1 LKRSKLIVALAA
13 GAIAIGGGVWATAA
27 LQPGGGLGSF
37 ERDAKAR
44 AEAARPQRAAAG
56 MFRATVCG
64 ASPCVLV
71 EAGGL
76 AFLVGGGAGAADGL
90 VSRGLMRADLD
101 GVLLTDYGLS
111 TIEGLPGL
119 RRASLA
125 AGRAEPLP
133 VFGPDGVLP
142 AIDGANLMLTGTTHD
157 AARLTVGI
165 EGEDQGLEGK
175 VVFDSGVVAI
185 RAFSTAE
192 GVSRIY
198 RFDFSGRSLLIAG
211 CTARQADLVAAA
223 RGAKQASAIVA
234 ASSAKMLE
242 IERKAART
250 TGAPLRDESETCMTA
265 EDIVETA
272 RNTRLSAGLFFPLV
286 PAVAD
291 SRVKRAWEESATI
304 PAGVNFAIGEPG
316 AVLDLTAQTPVIH
329 LPD

>member
-1 LKRSKLIVALAA
+1 LKRSKLIAALAA
-13 GAIAIGGGVWATAA
+13 GALAIGAGVWATAA
-27 LQPGGGLGSF
+27 LQPGGGLDRF

-56 MFRATVCG
+56 MFRATVCA

-76 AFLVGGGAGAADGL
+76 AFLVGAGLGSADGL

-101 GVLLTDYGLS
+101 GVLLTDFELS
-111 TIEGLPGL
+111 SIEGLPGL
-119 RRASLA
+119 RRASLE

-157 AARLTVGI
+157 TARLTVGI

-185 RAFSTAE
+185 RAFSTSE

-198 RFDFSGRSLLIAG
+198 RFDFSGRSLLVAG
-211 CTARQADLVAAA
+211 CTARSADLVAAA
-223 RGAKQASAIVA
+223 RGAKQASAIIA

-250 TGAPLRDESETCMTA
+250 TGAPLRDEAETCMNA
-265 EDIVETA
+265 ADIIETA
-272 RNTRLSAGLFFPLV
+272 RNTRLSAGLFSPLV

-291 SRVKRAWEESATI
+291 SRLKQAWKESAAI
-304 PAGVNFAIGEPG
+304 PAGVNFAIGEAG
-316 AVLDLTAQTPVIH
+316 TVLDLTAQTPVIH